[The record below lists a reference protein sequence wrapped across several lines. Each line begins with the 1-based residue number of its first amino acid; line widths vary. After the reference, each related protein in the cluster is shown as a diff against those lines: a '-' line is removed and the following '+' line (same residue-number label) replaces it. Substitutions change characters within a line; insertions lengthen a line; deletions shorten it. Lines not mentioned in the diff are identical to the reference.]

1 MSDCGSC
8 KKIDKC
14 RYVNADWYPATGIKF
29 CRNQVLWYLQNCD
42 TIRQGEWPQSL
53 DGSSYTDPAIRSN
66 AVRLP
71 SHNCEVI
78 SAEIDTRIKAC
89 GLEGKL
95 LEYEV
100 KLGYQLSETSW
111 KALNYCSGW
120 RRKTSKYSQWKAE
133 QNRRR
138 KDGIKVT

>member
-14 RYVNADWYPATGIKF
+14 RYVNADWYPAAGIKF

-89 GLEGKL
+89 GIEGKL
-95 LEYEV
+95 FHITRLA
-100 KLGYQLSETSW
+100 Q
-111 KALNYCSGW
+111 AH
-120 RRKTSKYSQWKAE
+120 
-133 QNRRR
+133 
-138 KDGIKVT
+138 